1 MSHDEKHYLEGIT
14 RKKIG
19 NDFVYFYIYTK
30 KEVSQKDLDRI
41 KKLKIPPAWTDV
53 WISRDPN
60 SPIQAIGKDS
70 KGRKQYRYHQV
81 HIQKAEKEKFLRM
94 YNFIKSIPKLDR
106 VLARDN
112 NLPLYDKNRIIS
124 LMLQMVK
131 DYQMRVGKEVYAKK
145 YRSYGISSLRKK
157 HVKFGQGV
165 IYLKFKGKSKQRLH
179 FTIRNDFYIKS
190 IKLLMK
196 LKGDHLFQYI
206 EMDDLGNE
214 KVKNITDRDLNR
226 YIQDN
231 MGEDF
236 TIKDFRTYGAN
247 LYFIRSLLAETKK
260 RTPKDRKIIKKNI
273 VNAFKTTARHLKHTG
288 AVSKKS
294 YVMNF
299 SVELYQNSPEFFV
312 ENKNE
317 DPNDFLIK
325 LLDMYKKY
333 VLDE

>member
-1 MSHDEKHYLEGIT
+1 
-14 RKKIG
+14 
-19 NDFVYFYIYTK
+19 
-30 KEVSQKDLDRI
+30 
-41 KKLKIPPAWTDV
+41 
-53 WISRDPN
+53 
-60 SPIQAIGKDS
+60 
-70 KGRKQYRYHQV
+70 
-81 HIQKAEKEKFLRM
+81 
-94 YNFIKSIPKLDR
+94 
-106 VLARDN
+106 
-112 NLPLYDKNRIIS
+112 
-124 LMLQMVK
+124 MLQMVK